1 VEIGIIGGT
10 GDLGTALAVHLARQY
25 KVVIGSRAK
34 SKAESAISQIL
45 TEKGERDYLKKNLEA
60 AENRDAVSRCDFLI
74 ATVPQSTAL
83 ESMKNLASSFRG
95 DKVLV
100 SAVASVSK
108 SGDEFHSDFS
118 EYSITQQIQHL
129 LPDSINL
136 ATAFQT
142 VPANI
147 LYKEKPISA
156 DVLVACDN
164 KQSYAKVAEVVSS
177 ISGLRPLYAGS
188 LKQSGPI
195 EGLTAMLLN
204 IAINNRLKSPT
215 IKLNSF

>member
-1 VEIGIIGGT
+1 LEIGIIGGT
-10 GDLGTALAVHLARQY
+10 GDLGSALAVHLARHY
-25 KVVIGSRAK
+25 KVVIGSRQK

-45 TEKGERDYLKKNLEA
+45 SDKGERDYLKENLEA
-60 AENRDAVSRCDFLI
+60 GENRAAVARCDFLI
-74 ATVPQSTAL
+74 ETVPHSTVL
-83 ESMKNLASSFRG
+83 ESIRQLAPFFRG
-95 DKVLV
+95 NQVLV
-100 SAVASVSK
+100 SAAAVVVK
-108 SGDEFHSDFS
+108 SDDEFHSDLGGS
-118 EYSITQQIQHL
+118 SITQQIQHL
-129 LPDSINL
+129 LPESINV

-164 KQSYAKVAEVVSS
+164 KETYPKVAEVVSS

-204 IAINNRLKSPT
+204 VAINNRLKSPT
-215 IKLNSF
+215 LKLNSF